1 MAPLFWHHPVAQ
13 LACRS
18 TPCSSTSLQECLE
31 VHYTT
36 SKIRGILLLRMIT
49 FFRYFIWVFGY
60 LHKFVF
66 HKPNESTIAVI
77 VALHEHRKHTGRI
90 ATGPQT
96 VNKAE
101 TERVLPVIPAGIWFV
116 LKLAEEM
123 LSNISVTSHMMQLS
137 LVPTEDILRMFIC
150 LHFSSKKGVRSFH
163 IFR

>member
-1 MAPLFWHHPVAQ
+1 
-13 LACRS
+13 
-18 TPCSSTSLQECLE
+18 
-31 VHYTT
+31 
-36 SKIRGILLLRMIT
+36 
-49 FFRYFIWVFGY
+49 

-77 VALHEHRKHTGRI
+77 VALHEHRKHTGCI

-137 LVPTEDILRMFIC
+137 L
-150 LHFSSKKGVRSFH
+150 
-163 IFR
+163 